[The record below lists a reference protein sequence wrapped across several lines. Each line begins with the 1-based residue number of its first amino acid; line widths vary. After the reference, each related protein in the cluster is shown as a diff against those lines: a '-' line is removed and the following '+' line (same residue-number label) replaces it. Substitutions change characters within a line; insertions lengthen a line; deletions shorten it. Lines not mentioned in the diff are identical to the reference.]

1 MRLYIEYHV
10 VKIKGFTKVLHIY
23 VVSNRVEETVN
34 ILKKFSLIN
43 IKFFLAYLFITVKC
57 EQQEN
62 TIKYIRLASVYL

>member
-10 VKIKGFTKVLHIY
+10 VKIKGFKRILHIH

-43 IKFFLAYLFITVKC
+43 IKLFLAYL
-57 EQQEN
+57 
-62 TIKYIRLASVYL
+62 YIIVNNRRIQ